1 MTDTVYYDAVRRTV
15 ARLKVLNGDLA
26 SGDTSRLGEFNAL
39 SEVTAKLLVP
49 LFKDLAKL
57 DMLVLWTKA
66 VEGQVS
72 DVSNLEVTGI
82 NGGGIQLSV
91 KEPPGEEP
99 VAEGEEPVAEGEDGL
114 VLTEVTD
121 PHDPAYNHDPNIRV
135 FSFDPF
141 EAAGC

>member
-1 MTDTVYYDAVRRTV
+1 MGTTYYDAVRRTV
-15 ARLKVLNGDLA
+15 DRLKVLNGDLA
-26 SGDTSRLGEFNAL
+26 SGDMSRLGEFNAL
-39 SEVTAKLLVP
+39 SETTAKLLVP

-66 VEGQVS
+66 AEGQVS

-91 KEPPGEEP
+91 KEPPGE
-99 VAEGEEPVAEGEDGL
+99 AEGEDPL

-121 PHDPAYNHDPNIRV
+121 PHDPAYNHDPNISV

-141 EAAGC
+141 EALGC

>member
-1 MTDTVYYDAVRRTV
+1 MTDTVYYDAVRRCV
-15 ARLKVLNGDLA
+15 ARLKVLNGVLA

-91 KEPPGEEP
+91 KEPPGE
-99 VAEGEEPVAEGEDGL
+99 AEGEDGL

>member
-1 MTDTVYYDAVRRTV
+1 MTDTVYYDAVRRCV

-99 VAEGEEPVAEGEDGL
+99 VAEEDGL